1 VGKILLAS
9 RQLVYVNEPLNPK
22 HPPGHSPGVL
32 NARVSHRYEY
42 VCAENEAYWLQ
53 PLMDTT
59 KLRYH
64 PLAELRANRRPYD
77 LGRMLKYGVGF
88 TAGRVA
94 GRRALFDDP
103 FALMSVPWLV
113 DRLGYRAVVLIR
125 EPVTVVG
132 SWRAL
137 GYQAEMGDLLS
148 QPALMRD
155 YLGPYERELREM
167 ENSPDTVGRI
177 CTLWRALYGAVAQ
190 MREIDGVRVFR
201 YEDLVREPVAEYRSM
216 YDYCQLTWSKRASER
231 IAASTSGAGSGR
243 AHTFRGF
250 SKTAYRP
257 MGAATALG
265 SYRSRLSDQE
275 IARVQQETADVRSLF
290 YAESEL

>member
-1 VGKILLAS
+1 VGKVLLAS
-9 RQLVYVNEPLNPK
+9 RQLVYVNEPLNPQ

-42 VCAENEAYWLQ
+42 LSAENEAYWRQ
-53 PLMDTT
+53 PLTEMT

-77 LGRMLKYGVGF
+77 LARMVKYGVSF
-88 TAGRVA
+88 TAGKVA

-113 DRLGYRAVVLIR
+113 DRLGYAAVVLIR

-137 GYQAEMGDLLS
+137 GYQAEMGDLLR

-155 YLGPYERELREM
+155 YLGPYERELQEM
-167 ENSPDTVGRI
+167 ENSTDAIGRI
-177 CTLWRALYGAVAQ
+177 CMLWRALYGAVAQ
-190 MREIDGVRVFR
+190 MRELDGVRVYR
-201 YEDLVREPVAEYRSM
+201 YEDLVCEPVAEFRNM
-216 YDYCQLTWSKRASER
+216 YAFCDLAWSER
-231 IAASTSGAGSGR
+231 AAEEVAASTSGGGSGR
-243 AHTFRGF
+243 SHSFRGL

-257 MGAATALG
+257 MGAAAALG
-265 SYRSRLSDQE
+265 SYRSRLSDEE
-275 IARVQQETADVRSLF
+275 IARVRDETADVRALF
-290 YAESEL
+290 YSDSEL